1 MSKARYEIENFTCST
16 AHENFTCSYMYTE
29 KYKEKPYNGL
39 NFTQSPW
46 AAFYTLYLLFLD
58 NPHSSLA
65 IRELNLAQ
73 SLNWIDT
80 ICLAL
85 FSLNYGSSAVQSM
98 DVKASFSWE
107 ILLALLLWLRGIC
120 LVHSDQKPARR
131 EREGNKLN
139 SSLDHSTGGPLA
151 LSPTLVITP
160 AFPAEAND
168 TVIVSCLQGSLAKYR
183 HFTLM
188 VLLLRMF

>member
-1 MSKARYEIENFTCST
+1 MGC
-16 AHENFTCSYMYTE
+16 
-29 KYKEKPYNGL
+29 
-39 NFTQSPW
+39 
-46 AAFYTLYLLFLD
+46 FYTLYLLFLD

-107 ILLALLLWLRGIC
+107 ILLALLLWLRGIW

-131 EREGNKLN
+131 EREVNKLN

-151 LSPTLVITP
+151 LSPILVITP

-183 HFTLM
+183 HFILM
-188 VLLLRMF
+188 VLLLWMFLC